1 VPLVSVPA
9 ELLPEKTDFEWLT
22 LDQVQSTPGRAGIA
36 IWRCLRGTRRF
47 PARNDLTPREIAG
60 IMQHMSLIKVINSGE
75 DFENR
80 FVGDAVVRAH
90 EVPIV
95 HRRFSEVAHDI
106 PRLIEQLLPMARK
119 VVATGEPLAY
129 CGKTGHDMA
138 QVVYTDFEGVLLPLG
153 ATDDA
158 VDHILYVG
166 TCTIQVSRS

>member
-1 VPLVSVPA
+1 
-9 ELLPEKTDFEWLT
+9 LPEKTDFEWLP
-22 LDQVQSTPGRAGIA
+22 LDQVKSASALAGIA
-36 IWRCLRGTRRF
+36 IWRALRGTRRF
-47 PARNDLTPREIAG
+47 PARSDVTPREITG
-60 IMQHMSLIKVINSGE
+60 IMQHISLIKVINGGE

-90 EVPIV
+90 DVPIA
-95 HRRFSEVAHDI
+95 HRRFSEVARDI

-138 QVVYTDFEGVLLPLG
+138 EVAYTDFEGVLLPLG
-153 ATDDA
+153 PTDEM

-166 TCTIQVSRS
+166 TCSIQVLPS